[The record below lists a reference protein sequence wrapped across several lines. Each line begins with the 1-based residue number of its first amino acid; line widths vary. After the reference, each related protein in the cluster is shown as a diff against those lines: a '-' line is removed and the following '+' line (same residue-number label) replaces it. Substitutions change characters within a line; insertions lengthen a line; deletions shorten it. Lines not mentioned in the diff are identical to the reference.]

1 MSVGEVV
8 AINGLLLQLSVP
20 FNFIGYT
27 YQELRQVVLC
37 SHLSSRHP

>member
-27 YQELRQVVLC
+27 YQELRQVSPSSPV
-37 SHLSSRHP
+37 SSRHP